1 MRQRRSL
8 PVFAGIVL
16 VMLILPVNAEPRR
29 IRVGV
34 YDNNPLVFMGSDG
47 PEGLF
52 IEVLETVARAQEW
65 ELDFHYA
72 SWDASFRAIQDGQ
85 LDLLPVVAYTEERA
99 QHLQFSENTLIA
111 NWGEI
116 YTRRGLNTSS
126 ITDLQDRS
134 IAYMEN
140 DTHSQFFRTLLDTL
154 GVGHTDMLVESYSDM
169 MQALE
174 DGRADA
180 GVFNHIQAS
189 LSAGTRTVQVT
200 PIVFNPIEIRFA
212 APKGDPA
219 GLLTSLD
226 SYIARIQSSDQK
238 EYQQMTQYWLGVG
251 QKSTMPRWAW
261 VLVVTIFAGI
271 ILVMGL
277 NLWLRRMVQKRTADL
292 QVSNRALKESEGRYR
307 TILSSA
313 MDGFLLVDLSG
324 KILEA
329 NDAYSRMSGYTTD
342 EMSLMHISQLDEL
355 DDREAVAERL
365 AKVADKGCDRFESIH
380 RRKDGSFYDV
390 EVSLQYHPDNP
401 EHLISFIRDISERKR
416 FDEVRMQAERTLR
429 VQAEYQRAI
438 FDYSPLAMFNLD
450 QEGRVQSCNIAAE
463 QLFGWNTAE
472 LQGQRLPTIPVDK
485 ADEFFQLREL
495 LLSGHSIEGIELVR
509 QKKDGTAIP
518 VSLWSAPVYDADK
531 HISGIISYYEDIS
544 KRKAIEEQLR
554 SNLAEKQ
561 VLLREI
567 HHRVKNNLSV
577 ISSLL
582 NLQSATITNP
592 EQAIEAFRNSRD
604 RILAMALVHMELYE
618 SGNFARIDMGTYI
631 GNLTRHI
638 ALVNENSRQINL
650 VSHVETLMLDLQ
662 VAVPCGLILNEL
674 ITNAYKYA
682 PRNDRKVSIEVSMT
696 GSSEG
701 QFTISV
707 HDTGPGLPEGYEN
720 TGSLGLTLV
729 RLLVDQI
736 DGTMN
741 VDSSA
746 DGTLVRISFPDP
758 SLIH

>member
-1 MRQRRSL
+1 MRWRCSL
-8 PVFAGIVL
+8 PVIAGVL
-16 VMLILPVNAEPRR
+16 LINLSLPANAEPRR

-34 YDNNPLVFMGSDG
+34 YDNKPLVYMGTEG

-52 IEVLETVARAQEW
+52 IDVLQAVAQNQGW
-65 ELDFHYA
+65 EPDYWYD
-72 SWDASFRAIQDGQ
+72 SWDTLFQAILAGE
-85 LDLLPVVAYTEERA
+85 LDLLPVVAFNEQRA
-99 QHLQFSENTLIA
+99 QNLQFSRHTLVA

-116 YTRRGLNTSS
+116 YTRPGLGTSS
-126 ITDLQDRS
+126 ITDLQDQS

-140 DTHSQFFRTLLDTL
+140 DTHSLFFRRLLDTL
-154 GVGHTDMLVESYSDM
+154 VVGHTAVMVESYTDM
-169 MQALE
+169 LKALE

-189 LSAGTRTVQVT
+189 LTAGDKTIQVT

-219 GLLTSLD
+219 RLLPPLD
-226 SYIARIQSSDQK
+226 SYIARIQNGDQK
-238 EYQQMTQYWLGVG
+238 EYLQLTQNWLGVG
-251 QKSTMPRWAW
+251 QKAKVPRWVWA
-261 VLVVTIFAGI
+261 LVVAILAGS

-277 NLWLRRMVQKRTADL
+277 NLWLRRMVQKRTAAL
-292 QVSNRALKESEGRYR
+292 QVSNRALKESEARYR

-313 MDGFLLVDLSG
+313 MDGFLLSDQEGTV
-324 KILEA
+324 IEA
-329 NDAYSRMSGYTTD
+329 NDIYCTMSGY
-342 EMSLMHISQLDEL
+342 SPDEL
-355 DDREAVAERL
+355 VGLHASELDAEESRELILEKIGRIPET
-365 AKVADKGCDRFESIH
+365 GSERFESRH
-380 RRKDGSFYDV
+380 RRKDGSTYDV
-390 EVSLQYHPDNP
+390 ELSIQYQTGTA
-401 EHLISFIRDISERKR
+401 EHFVTFIRDISEQKR
-416 FDEVRMQAERTLR
+416 LDKERQQAEEALAK
-429 VQAEYQRAI
+429 QAEYQRAI
-438 FDYSPLAMFNLD
+438 FDCSPLAMFNMD
-450 QEGRVQSCNIAAE
+450 KEGRVQSCNLAAE
-463 QLFGWNTAE
+463 QLFGWNTTE
-472 LQGQRLPTIPVDK
+472 LQGQRLPTIPADK
-485 ADEFFQLREL
+485 VDEFSQLRGL
-495 LLSGHSIEGIELVR
+495 LLSGHNIEGVELVR
-509 QKKDGTAIP
+509 QRKDGTSIP

-531 HISGIISYYEDIS
+531 QISGIITYYEDIS

-650 VSHVETLMLDLQ
+650 VSHVETLLLDLE

-682 PRNDRKVSIEVSMT
+682 ARDDQKVNIEVSMDQDKDGLFSILVT
-696 GSSEG
+696 
-701 QFTISV
+701 
-707 HDTGPGLPEGYEN
+707 DNGPGLPADYEKS
-720 TGSLGLTLV
+720 GSLGLTLV
-729 RLLVDQI
+729 RLLVGQI
-736 DGTMN
+736 DGTM
-741 VDSSA
+741 DMESSA
-746 DGTLVRISFPDP
+746 DGTMIRISFPDP
-758 SLIH
+758 SLV